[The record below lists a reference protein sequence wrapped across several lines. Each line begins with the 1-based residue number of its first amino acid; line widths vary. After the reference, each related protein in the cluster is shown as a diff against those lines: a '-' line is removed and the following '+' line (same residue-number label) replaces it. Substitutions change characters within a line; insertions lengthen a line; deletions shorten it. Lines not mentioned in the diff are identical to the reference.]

1 MVSIINILS
10 ILNLLGL
17 GLLIGVRKYN
27 TRTNRV
33 LGLMIFIPATDFLIN
48 LLSYKGILVTM
59 PYLVFVN
66 FSFLWTPCILWYVY
80 LVLKIKQQP
89 WYKIVLH
96 FVPQLIV
103 WSYWIYVISQ
113 GETYARELFENR
125 TKGVYSWQLETFVA
139 AALLQSLGYLGYCS
153 WLIIKIRPAINS
165 DPLSVMRWN
174 WIKQFIILL
183 SALVGTAGLCC
194 FIFPPVVVD
203 NFVVPILYDV
213 SALFLVYK
221 CFGSSGIFTDFNY
234 GPAPTVV
241 AEKERY
247 INSLL
252 KPEQIA
258 AYKNKLHVYLMEKE
272 PYTDPELTLTELSAL
287 TGIQAHYLSQV
298 INQEFGKNFFDLINS
313 YRIEKSK
320 SLMNDPQTAN
330 LTLEAIGLQSG
341 FGSASSFYRSF
352 KKQTGITPKA
362 FLKTQNEPAPGFN
375 SGH

>member
-17 GLLIGVRKYN
+17 ALLIGVRKYN

-125 TKGVYSWQLETFVA
+125 TKGVYSWQLEIFVA
-139 AALLQSLGYLGYCS
+139 AALLQSLGYLSYCS
-153 WLIIKIRPAINS
+153 WLIIKTRPAINS

-183 SALVGTAGLCC
+183 SALVGTAILCC
-194 FIFPPVVVD
+194 LIFPPVVVD
-203 NFVVPILYDV
+203 NIAGPILYDV

-234 GPAPTVV
+234 GPAPAVI

-247 INSLL
+247 TNSLL

-258 AYKNKLHVYLMEKE
+258 AYKNKLHVYLIEKE
-272 PYTDPELTLTELSAL
+272 PYTDPELTLNELSVL

-375 SGH
+375 NGH